1 LEQKG
6 SSVTTAQ
13 NVAGAAFDAD
23 LWEPAAAVLTG
34 NDAGGWTKAAPQL
47 YPHQWS
53 WDSAFIA
60 IGWSHLD
67 LRRAMTEQDRLF
79 AAQWA
84 TGMVPHIVFDD
95 TAPAGSYSQDIELWG
110 TSVSPDAPA
119 GPPYTSGLCQPPVHA
134 LALESI
140 WERARDGEDAE
151 LREETVGFLR
161 RMFPKVLAWH
171 RYLATARDPE
181 ESGLVSIYHPWEG
194 ADNSP
199 RWDAVMNRLE
209 IGELPPYKRRDTNLV
224 ADSAQ
229 RPSDRDYD
237 RYLWLVE
244 LLKRVRYDDAA
255 IQRDHP
261 FVIKDVFCSAVLVA
275 ANQALLRLCPV
286 VGATEAERELIAG
299 WVRRGGRGLA
309 ARFDAELQLCLDYD
323 VRDGQDIRCRTFA
336 GFAPLIAGTAEGA
349 QRTAL
354 LARLDSSAFLGNPGL
369 RWPLLA
375 STSPEDPA
383 FESRNYWRGPTWPVV
398 NWLLWRALRRDGDIG
413 RADLLRRGSLDQ
425 ITATG
430 FYEYFDPLTGE
441 PLGSPE
447 QSWTAAVVLDWLA
460 AAPEISR

>member
-1 LEQKG
+1 
-6 SSVTTAQ
+6 VTTAQ
-13 NVAGAAFDAD
+13 DVARAAFDAD
-23 LWEPAAAVLTG
+23 LWEPAASVLTG

-67 LRRAMTEQDRLF
+67 LRRAMSEQERLF
-79 AAQWA
+79 AAQWT
-84 TGMVPHIVFDD
+84 TGMVPHIVFDH
-95 TAPAGSYSQDIELWG
+95 TAPAGSYFPDIARWG

-119 GPPYTSGLCQPPVHA
+119 GPPYSSGLCQPPVHA

-140 WERARDGEDAE
+140 WERARDADAG
-151 LREETVGFLR
+151 LREETVEFLR
-161 RMFPKVLAWH
+161 GMFPKMLAWH

-181 ESGLVSIYHPWEG
+181 QSGLVSIYHPWEG

-199 RWDAVMNRLE
+199 RWDAVMGQLKV
-209 IGELPPYKRRDTNLV
+209 GDLPPYQRRDTHFV

-229 RPSDRDYD
+229 RPSDHDYD

-261 FVIKDVFCSAVLVA
+261 FVIKDVFFSAVFLA
-275 ANQALLRLCPV
+275 ANEALLRLCSV
-286 VGATEAERELIAG
+286 VDAAEADRELIAG
-299 WVRRGGRGLA
+299 WLRRGGRGLA
-309 ARFDAELQLCLDYD
+309 ARFDAELELCLDYD
-323 VRDGQDIRCRTFA
+323 VRNGEEIRCMTFA
-336 GFAPLIAGTAEGA
+336 GFAPLIAGAAEEP

-354 LARLDSSAFLGNPGL
+354 LARLDSSAFLGHPGL
-369 RWPLLA
+369 RWPLLV
-375 STSPEDPA
+375 STSPEDPN

-398 NWLLWRALRRDGDIG
+398 NWLLWRALRRDGETG
-413 RADLLRRGSLDQ
+413 RADVLRRASLDQ

-460 AAPEISR
+460 AAPGDSR